1 MEFRVNSARAET
13 QHSSACVVIGIFEPQ
28 QLSHA
33 GQSLDKASGGHITA
47 ALERGDM
54 DGTLGETLMLPQPS
68 ESAVE
73 RILLVGCGDAATF
86 DERAYRQATTAM
98 TTALARTGATAA
110 VNYLSC
116 LPVPER
122 GTAWRVR
129 EAVRIACDGLY
140 RFEQMKS
147 EAPAKRPQLAALSL
161 AIASEDERCEAENA
175 VRIGQAMGHGMDLAK
190 DLGNLPANVCTP
202 DYLAQHARELAD
214 AYTDVSAEILGP
226 AEMDALGMG
235 ALRAVSFGSR
245 LEPRL
250 ILMHYQGGGADQ
262 PPHALVG
269 KGVTFDSG
277 GISIKPAA
285 AMDEMKYDMAGA
297 ASVFGAV
304 QAAAELEL
312 GINVLGV
319 VPAVENMPDGNAY
332 RPGDVLTTM
341 SGQTVEIINT
351 DAEGRLALC
360 DALTY
365 TARYA
370 PASIVDMATLTGSC
384 IIALGEHAH
393 GLMGH
398 DDAMIQ
404 ALTSAGRDTG
414 DRAWQL
420 PLWPEYDEQLKSNF
434 ADFAHV
440 GGRQAGT
447 ITAGCF
453 LARFTRGERWA
464 HLDIA
469 GTSWKSGEHKGATGR
484 PVPLLTQYLIDRSA
498 D

>member
-1 MEFRVNSARAET
+1 MAFPIDSTPAEAQT
-13 QHSSACVVIGIFEPQ
+13 AACVVVGVFEPQ

-33 GQSLDKASGGHITA
+33 GQALDKASGGQIA
-47 ALERGDM
+47 AILERGDM
-54 DGTLGETLMLPQPS
+54 DGAIGQTLLLAQPIGAAS
-68 ESAVE
+68 E
-73 RILLVGCGDAATF
+73 RILLVGCGDAAAF
-86 DERAYRQATTAM
+86 DERAYRQAVAAM
-98 TTALARTGATAA
+98 TTALTQTGAAEA
-110 VNYLSC
+110 VSYLSC
-116 LPVPER
+116 LPVTDR
-122 GTAWRVR
+122 GIGWRIR
-129 EAVRIACDGLY
+129 EAVRIIHDGLY

-147 EAPAKRPQLAALSL
+147 RDSGKPPKLATVTL
-161 AIASEDERCEAENA
+161 AITGEDERDEAERA
-175 VRIGQAMGHGMDLAK
+175 AGIGEAMGRGMDLAK

-202 DYLAQHARELAD
+202 DYLAQRARELAD
-214 AYTDVSAEILGP
+214 AHANLSVEILGP
-226 AEMDALGMG
+226 DDMDALGMG
-235 ALRAVSFGSR
+235 ALRAVSWGSR

-250 ILMHYQGGGADQ
+250 ILMHYQGAVADQ

-269 KGVTFDSG
+269 KGVTFDTG

-304 QAAAELEL
+304 QAATELGL

-332 RPGDVLTTM
+332 RPGDVLTTL

-365 TARYA
+365 TARYG
-370 PASIVDMATLTGSC
+370 PASIIDMATLTGSC

-398 DDAMIQ
+398 DEAMIE
-404 ALTSAGRDTG
+404 AVTAAGRDTG

-453 LARFTRGERWA
+453 LSRFTADQRWA

-469 GTSWKSGEHKGATGR
+469 GTSWRSGDQKGATGR
-484 PVPLLTQYLIDRSA
+484 PVPLLTEYLIQRTGD
-498 D
+498 